1 MVMNIVIVDDHEI
14 FRKGL
19 KVVLSRLHYITHIW
33 EAENGEQFLSMLKKH
48 SPDIALL
55 DIEMPGINGI
65 EATQKAL
72 DIQPELKII
81 ALTMFNDDKY
91 IEEMLEAGARGFLLK
106 NVTKQILDKAIQT
119 VAAGNNYFSDELM
132 NFFAKRLTSET
143 KHDNR
148 KPDFTPREFEI
159 LQLICEGF
167 NNKHISEKLH
177 ISERTV
183 IGHKS
188 NLLLKTDCKS
198 TAEMIAHT
206 IKNQWIK
213 INT

>member
-1 MVMNIVIVDDHEI
+1 MNIIIIDDHEI

-19 KVVLSRLHYITHIW
+19 KVVLNRLNYITNIW
-33 EAENGEQFLSMLKKH
+33 EAENGEQFLALIQKH

-65 EATQKAL
+65 EATHKAL
-72 DIQPELKII
+72 EIQPELKII

-119 VAAGNNYFSDELM
+119 VAEGNNYFSDELM
-132 NFFAKRLTSET
+132 NFFARRITSET
-143 KHDNR
+143 KPDIR

-167 NNKHISEKLH
+167 DNKHISEKLN

-188 NLLLKTDCKS
+188 NLLLKTGCKS
-198 TAEMIAHT
+198 TAEMIAYA
-206 IKNQWIK
+206 IKNQWIN
-213 INT
+213 INP